1 MNLIQILF
9 FNLFKKIFF
18 QKNKNLLLSKKF
30 INFTFYGLLLEFIRY
45 LFFVYLDT
53 IGLYYGYI
61 IIINLFIFSFFKIIF
76 QLKLTLKKKID
87 FTIILKFYLISAVF
101 GLINY
106 FFIKIV
112 LIYFNYSASY
122 IQAVYLVVVNFIYF
136 IILKKNITF
145 NN

>member
-61 IIINLFIFSFFKIIF
+61 IIINLFIFSFFKIMF

-87 FTIILKFYLISAVF
+87 STIILKFYLISAVF

-112 LIYFNYSASY
+112 LIYFDYSASY

>member
-53 IGLYYGYI
+53 IGVYYGYI
-61 IIINLFIFSFFKIIF
+61 IIINLFIFSFFKIMF

-87 FTIILKFYLISAVF
+87 STIILKFYLISAVF

-112 LIYFNYSASY
+112 LIYFDYSASY

>member
-30 INFTFYGLLLEFIRY
+30 INFIFYGLLLEFIRY

-61 IIINLFIFSFFKIIF
+61 IIINLFIFSFFKIMF

-87 FTIILKFYLISAVF
+87 STIILKFYLISAVF

-112 LIYFNYSASY
+112 LIYFDYSASY